1 MSERQ
6 GERTPGAR
14 VGAREAWSALPPWHR
29 AALAATW
36 LCVLVFTVRGAVL
49 TLRPGGNDFTIYRDA
64 SLALLEGRS
73 PLDVDMYI
81 YLPVFAV
88 ATIPFALL
96 PYGAAAVLWAVGSL
110 AGLVWSAWACAR
122 LLSRPGERSWPWL
135 LWAPTA
141 ICLRPIDSCFANGQ
155 VNLWILALVLLG
167 ATALARGREVRGASW
182 LGLAA
187 ALKLVPAIFLA
198 WLAARRRWGAAL
210 VGGGVA
216 LAAAALV
223 PLPWRGVEGSR
234 ADLAHWADEVPGPF
248 ARGGTDL
255 HAAWPRTPG
264 QSLTGVIYRLATDD
278 PEQLL
283 DRSQPLAA
291 PDPAALERARW
302 AVRILTAAFLVA
314 LFLPLLLRPA
324 PLGSS
329 AWVRELALTT
339 STALLVAPLVHKAHL
354 VWLILPFAAIV
365 HATFSAESSRR
376 ERRSAAFALAVS
388 VLLISGTAPALVGR
402 REATYLLVYS
412 AMFWGALALQAWLLV
427 SVWRAALGSRARAS
441 AVELSAPRS
450 P

>member
-6 GERTPGAR
+6 GESAPGAR
-14 VGAREAWSALPPWHR
+14 VGARGAWDALPAWHR
-29 AALAATW
+29 AALVVTG
-36 LCVLVFTVRGAVL
+36 LCALVFAARGAAL

-64 SLALLEGRS
+64 SLALLEERS

-88 ATIPFALL
+88 AMIPFALL
-96 PYGAAAVLWAVGSL
+96 PYGAAAVLWAAGSL
-110 AGLVWSAWACAR
+110 AGLVWSAWASAR
-122 LLSRPGERSWPWL
+122 LLARPGERSWPWL

-167 ATALARGREVRGASW
+167 ATALARGRELRGASW

-187 ALKLVPAIFLA
+187 ALKLVPAIFLG
-198 WLAARRRWGAAL
+198 WLAARRRWRAAL

-216 LAAAALV
+216 IAVAALAPV
-223 PLPWRGVEGSR
+223 PWRSVEGSR
-234 ADLAHWADEVPGPF
+234 ADLARWADEVPGPLP
-248 ARGGTDL
+248 RGGSEL

-264 QSLTGVIYRLATDD
+264 QSLTGVIYRLVTDE

-283 DRSQPLAA
+283 DRGQPLLP

-302 AVRILTAAFLVA
+302 AVRILSAAFLA
-314 LFLPLLLRPA
+314 LLFLPLLLGPA
-324 PLGSS
+324 PLGST

-354 VWLILPFAAIV
+354 VWLILPFAANV
-365 HATFSAESSRR
+365 HATFSEHATSR
-376 ERRSAAFALAVS
+376 ERRIAAVALTVS

-412 AMFWGALALQAWLLV
+412 AMFWGALALQIWLLV
-427 SVWRAALGSRARAS
+427 SVWRSALQERAHRG
-441 AVELSAPRS
+441 AVRVA
-450 P
+450 

>member
-6 GERTPGAR
+6 GESAAGAQ

-29 AALAATW
+29 AALAATA
-36 LCVLVFTVRGAVL
+36 LCALVFAVRGAVL

-64 SLALLEGRS
+64 SLALLAGRS
-73 PLDVDMYI
+73 PFDVDMYI

-96 PYGAAAVLWAVGSL
+96 PQSAAAVLWAAGSL

-122 LLSRPGERSWPWL
+122 LLSRPGDRSWPWL

-167 ATALARGREVRGASW
+167 ATALARGRELRGASW

-198 WLAARRRWGAAL
+198 WIAARRRGRAAL
-210 VGGGVA
+210 VGTVVA
-216 LAAAALV
+216 LAVAALA
-223 PLPWRGVEGSR
+223 PLPWRGVAGSR
-234 ADLAHWADEVPGPF
+234 ADLARWADEVPGPF
-248 ARGGTDL
+248 ARGGSEL
-255 HAAWPRTPG
+255 HEAWPRTPG

-283 DRSQPLAA
+283 DRSQTLQP
-291 PDPAALERARW
+291 PSSAALERARW
-302 AVRILTAAFLVA
+302 AVRILSAAFLAA

-324 PLGSS
+324 PLGSA
-329 AWVRELALTT
+329 AWVRELALTA

-354 VWLILPFAAIV
+354 VWLILPFAALV
-365 HATFSAESSRR
+365 HATFSEHSTHR
-376 ERRSAAFALAVS
+376 ERRIATIALALS
-388 VLLISGTAPALVGR
+388 VLMISGTAPALVGR

-412 AMFWGALALQAWLLV
+412 AMFWGALALQTWLLV
-427 SVWRAALGSRARAS
+427 SVWRRALSERAAQGALARAS
-441 AVELSAPRS
+441 SG
-450 P
+450 